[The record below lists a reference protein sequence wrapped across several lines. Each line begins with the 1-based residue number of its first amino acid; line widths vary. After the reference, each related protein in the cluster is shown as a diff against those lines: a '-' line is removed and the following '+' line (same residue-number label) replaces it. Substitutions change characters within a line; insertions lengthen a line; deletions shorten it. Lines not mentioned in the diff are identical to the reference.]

1 MTDVDERCGI
11 RFEAQALLKV
21 IKMQRTSASLGGYVN
36 HVGH

>member
-1 MTDVDERCGI
+1 MTDVDERRGI
-11 RFEAQALLKV
+11 SLKPRALLKV